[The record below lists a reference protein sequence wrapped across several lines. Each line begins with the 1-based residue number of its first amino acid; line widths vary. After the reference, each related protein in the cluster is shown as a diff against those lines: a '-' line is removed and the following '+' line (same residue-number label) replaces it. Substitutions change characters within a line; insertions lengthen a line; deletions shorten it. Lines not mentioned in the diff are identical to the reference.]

1 MQSRASKAKQ
11 AKRQKRARFNEQFVG
26 ASSAFNHIF
35 GLCCFAN
42 CRASSTA
49 APPNLL
55 FKRRMPVIQR
65 SVSVALRS
73 IYVLT
78 SLCGR
83 TKNSL
88 RVKQSRGQ
96 GSDQPCMVR
105 LRAAHSILHI
115 HIWNDLPA
123 PIGNAPQHLFRGLL
137 CSQDSVAGCYARL
150 VWVCDFNSGGRLPCT
165 RTQKTDLRLD
175 CGKATINPSES
186 AVSDHAVWPKFCQ
199 GSLRQPADRGKTQRC
214 RPLHVSH

>member
-1 MQSRASKAKQ
+1 MQAAHSIT
-11 AKRQKRARFNEQFVG
+11 
-26 ASSAFNHIF
+26 SSA
-35 GLCCFAN
+35 CAV
-42 CRASSTA
+42 SPTA
-49 APPNLL
+49 APLPPPLL
-55 FKRRMPVIQR
+55 Q
-65 SVSVALRS
+65 
-73 IYVLT
+73 IYCSSAACQL
-78 SLCGR
+78 SSGR
-83 TKNSL
+83 CPSPCAPYMFSPPYVGGPRTPCESSN
-88 RVKQSRGQ
+88 QGGQ